1 MQRKN
6 KQKGFTLLELLVVI
20 SIIGILIAIG
30 SAAFSTAQKKGRD
43 ARRRADIKALQDG
56 FEQFYAENDGNYG
69 SPCSVMN
76 TIEYFP
82 AGFPV
87 DPKLSSDIKDYNVAG
102 GCDSATNSY
111 VVCASLETGGGN
123 SSSGTALVPTNIG
136 DFYCLTNL
144 Q

>member
-1 MQRKN
+1 MKKFFN
-6 KQKGFTLLELLVVI
+6 QKGFTLLELLVVI

-56 FEQFYAENDGNYG
+56 FEQFYAENDGSYG
-69 SPCSVMN
+69 NGCTDMN
-76 TIEYFP
+76 TTEYFP

-87 DPKLSSDIKDYNVAG
+87 DPKTGDIYNTG
-102 GCDSATNSY
+102 SGCSPSGYVICAT
-111 VVCASLETGGGN
+111 LETGGGN
-123 SSSGTALVPTNIG
+123 SSDGTTMVPTVNG
-136 DFYCLTNL
+136 AYYCLTNL